1 MRAEFVAEFVDAG
14 ALVMAGDADE
24 VEGTPNP
31 VPGLGATAEPVPEG
45 DEPVKAG
52 LAGSAVV
59 VLGNVLSVSR
69 FTSGNSCT
77 DRLGD
82 RSCPV
87 AALVTP
93 DVPAT
98 SPPRA
103 KLGAGVC

>member
-1 MRAEFVAEFVDAG
+1 MRAEFGAELVDAG
-14 ALVMAGDADE
+14 ALVVAGDADE
-24 VEGTPNP
+24 VDGTPNS

-45 DEPVKAG
+45 DKPVKAG

-69 FTSGNSCT
+69 FTSGNSCA

-87 AALVTP
+87 SALVTP
-93 DVPAT
+93 EVPAT
-98 SPPRA
+98 SPPGA
-103 KLGAGVC
+103 KLGAGIC